1 MTIGQLA
8 RQGGVNVETI
18 RYYQRRG
25 LLPVPGQDG
34 GQGGVRRYDGQI
46 LRRLRFIKS
55 AQAAGFT
62 LSEIG
67 ELLELD
73 ASTDRARAR
82 ELADA
87 RIAAIDRTIAEL
99 GAARQALI
107 HLSRRCAAGDT
118 VACPIITAFDRDEL
132 ISRQSRIRPSSGAR
146 RRPPPPI

>member
-25 LLPVPGQDG
+25 LLPVPPQSASAPSEGR
-34 GQGGVRRYDGQI
+34 VRRYDEAV

-62 LSEIG
+62 LTEIA

-73 ASTDRARAR
+73 ASSDRARAR

-87 RIAAIDRTIAEL
+87 HDICLIGLNHEAVLEQVRIN
-99 GAARQALI
+99 
-107 HLSRRCAAGDT
+107 SREEPAT
-118 VACPIITAFDRDEL
+118 
-132 ISRQSRIRPSSGAR
+132 
-146 RRPPPPI
+146 

>member
-8 RQGGVNVETI
+8 RQGGVHVETI

-25 LLPVPGQDG
+25 LLPVPAPG
-34 GQGGVRRYDGQI
+34 GGEGGMRRYDAAA

-62 LSEIG
+62 LTEIA

-87 RIAAIDRTIAEL
+87 RIIAIGKTIAEL
-99 GAARQALI
+99 SAAQQALV
-107 HLSRRCAAGDT
+107 HLSRRCAAGETD
-118 VACPIITAFDRDEL
+118 ACPIITAFDGDGRGIDQG
-132 ISRQSRIRPSSGAR
+132 SA
-146 RRPPPPI
+146 

>member
-8 RQGGVNVETI
+8 RQGGVHVETI

-25 LLPVPGQDG
+25 LLPVPVPD
-34 GQGGVRRYDGQI
+34 GGVRRYDAAA

-62 LSEIG
+62 LTEIA

-87 RIAAIDRTIAEL
+87 RITAIEQTIAEL
-99 GAARQALI
+99 TSARQALM

-118 VACPIITAFDRDEL
+118 AACPIITAFDGDVRGIDQG
-132 ISRQSRIRPSSGAR
+132 ST
-146 RRPPPPI
+146 